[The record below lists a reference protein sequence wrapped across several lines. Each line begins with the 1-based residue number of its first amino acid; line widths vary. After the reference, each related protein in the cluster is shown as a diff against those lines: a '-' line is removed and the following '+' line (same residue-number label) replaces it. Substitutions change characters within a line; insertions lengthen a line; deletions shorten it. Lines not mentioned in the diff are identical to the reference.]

1 MCWAMRSSG
10 RGGGK
15 IDRKQDSQ
23 TSAQDFLLKEGARLF
38 ALKKETLGII
48 RRKGGSNMEIIQDD
62 AKKLVQVW
70 LSRKESGDEALQSRL
85 KPMYAQ
91 WKQQKYMV
99 AVFHS
104 GQEDLKENTM
114 ALLAYNKRRSAELA
128 VQREKKQR
136 RVSMER

>member
-1 MCWAMRSSG
+1 
-10 RGGGK
+10 
-15 IDRKQDSQ
+15 
-23 TSAQDFLLKEGARLF
+23 
-38 ALKKETLGII
+38 
-48 RRKGGSNMEIIQDD
+48 MEIIQDD

-70 LSRKESGDEALQSRL
+70 LTRQEGEDSAVQARLQ
-85 KPMYAQ
+85 PMYAQ

-128 VQREKKQR
+128 VQQEKKQR

>member
-1 MCWAMRSSG
+1 
-10 RGGGK
+10 
-15 IDRKQDSQ
+15 
-23 TSAQDFLLKEGARLF
+23 
-38 ALKKETLGII
+38 
-48 RRKGGSNMEIIQDD
+48 MEIIQDD

-70 LSRKESGDEALQSRL
+70 LTRQEGENSAVQERLQ
-85 KPMYAQ
+85 PMYAQ

-136 RVSMER
+136 RVSMEH

>member
-1 MCWAMRSSG
+1 
-10 RGGGK
+10 
-15 IDRKQDSQ
+15 
-23 TSAQDFLLKEGARLF
+23 
-38 ALKKETLGII
+38 
-48 RRKGGSNMEIIQDD
+48 MEIIRDD

-70 LSRKESGDEALQSRL
+70 LTRQEGENSVVQERLQ
-85 KPMYAQ
+85 PMYAQ

-128 VQREKKQR
+128 VQREKKR
-136 RVSMER
+136 RTAGLER

>member
-1 MCWAMRSSG
+1 
-10 RGGGK
+10 
-15 IDRKQDSQ
+15 
-23 TSAQDFLLKEGARLF
+23 
-38 ALKKETLGII
+38 
-48 RRKGGSNMEIIQDD
+48 MEIIRDD

-70 LSRKESGDEALQSRL
+70 LTRQEGEDSAVQARLQ
-85 KPMYAQ
+85 PMYAQ

-128 VQREKKQR
+128 VQQEKKR
-136 RVSMER
+136 RTASLER

>member
-1 MCWAMRSSG
+1 
-10 RGGGK
+10 
-15 IDRKQDSQ
+15 
-23 TSAQDFLLKEGARLF
+23 
-38 ALKKETLGII
+38 
-48 RRKGGSNMEIIQDD
+48 MEIIRDD

-70 LSRKESGDEALQSRL
+70 LTRQEGEDSAVQERLQ
-85 KPMYAQ
+85 PMYAQ

-136 RVSMER
+136 TAGLER

>member
-1 MCWAMRSSG
+1 
-10 RGGGK
+10 
-15 IDRKQDSQ
+15 
-23 TSAQDFLLKEGARLF
+23 
-38 ALKKETLGII
+38 
-48 RRKGGSNMEIIQDD
+48 MEIIQDD

-70 LSRKESGDEALQSRL
+70 LTRQEGENSAVQERLQ
-85 KPMYAQ
+85 PMYAQ

-128 VQREKKQR
+128 VQREKKQKITQ
-136 RVSMER
+136 MEL